1 MAKATRPQ
9 VKRNTR
15 IMIGAASPDVD
26 RKYRAEDA
34 LRTIQRADEV
44 RRDAALMRD
53 VKKLAKE
60 QVRALNKVAGTEKGS

>member
-1 MAKATRPQ
+1 MGKSAKPRAKRKAT
-9 VKRNTR
+9 
-15 IMIGAASPDVD
+15 IIIGPSAASD

-44 RRDAALMRD
+44 RRDKGLMRD

-60 QVRALNKVAGTEKGS
+60 QVRILNKVAGSEKGSR